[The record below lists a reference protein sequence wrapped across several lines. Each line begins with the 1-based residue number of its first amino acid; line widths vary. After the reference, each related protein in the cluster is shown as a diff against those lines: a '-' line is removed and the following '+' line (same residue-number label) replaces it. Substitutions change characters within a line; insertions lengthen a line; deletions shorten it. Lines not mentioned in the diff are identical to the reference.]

1 MTLDELVTRVS
12 RDVPEAPLLLVK
24 ESLQRAQRQLSED
37 GNVWT
42 EHQSLAVTDGDPPFA
57 EIIAQTADSEPVRV
71 MRLSVDDSPIE
82 FSQTEPGRL
91 EFKRLPQSGPEILL
105 AIRPTTGANLPSDLL
120 TYWQD
125 GLRHGALSELF
136 MLPQSWQ
143 NPALHEYHQ
152 ARFRDSL
159 ARARMIARGG
169 YQSRGSRVRPRS
181 FL

>member
-42 EHQSLAVTDGDPPFA
+42 EHQSLAVTDGDPPFS

-71 MRLSVDDSPIE
+71 MQLSVDGSPIE
-82 FSQTEPGRL
+82 FLQTEPGRL
-91 EFKRLPQSGPEILL
+91 EFKRLPQSDPEVLL
-105 AIRPTTGANLPSDLL
+105 AIRPTTGTNLPEDLL
-120 TYWQD
+120 AYWQD